1 MPGDSLVMIDT
12 YDTKNFDIARVDSYL
27 ASRAAAKAKV
37 RVTVSQKGEQ
47 KIIDIQL

>member
-1 MPGDSLVMIDT
+1 MIDT

-27 ASRAAAKAKV
+27 ESRAAAKAKV

-47 KIIDIQL
+47 KSIDIQL